1 MRLTARLESLRNIR
15 NSFNNSIEEKWKDS
29 QLREINKLKSKGL
42 IQ

>member
-15 NSFNNSIEEKWKDS
+15 NSFTNNIEEKWKDS

-42 IQ
+42 I